1 MTQEQLQDWLDQQDS
16 TNPEEL
22 SRAAFRLL
30 MSLDDNLDIKFGSD
44 PEKTQFEIKLNDIVV
59 TKKL

>member
-30 MSLDDNLDIKFGSD
+30 MSLDDNLDIKFGSNT
-44 PEKTQFEIKLNDIVV
+44 EKTQFEIKLNGIVV